1 MLSMKLLLAAIVM
14 TGVLVAGCDLG
25 FGLAEFSDKVTV
37 SNIGSTADAFVSV
50 KFNHGQV
57 SMGIEA
63 GKSGTAI
70 ALAATKYTVN
80 VVGRGDSDWISYKD
94 TLLRLREQ
102 LDQGR
107 RRHGALGPRLRLA
120 VTRATGALPAPG

>member
-1 MLSMKLLLAAIVM
+1 M

-102 LDQGR
+102 LQELTLSSKASPDQV
-107 RRHGALGPRLRLA
+107 ANA
-120 VTRATGALPAPG
+120 ATELTLVLSAPLSR